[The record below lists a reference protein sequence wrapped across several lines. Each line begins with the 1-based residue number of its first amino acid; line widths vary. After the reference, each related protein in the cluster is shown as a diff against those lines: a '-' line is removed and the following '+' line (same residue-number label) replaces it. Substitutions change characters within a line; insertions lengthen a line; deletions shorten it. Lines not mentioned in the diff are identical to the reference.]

1 MADVITKDMVINDVI
16 KKYPKTITVFSN
28 FKVDSCC
35 GGGFSIEKTAGMSGI
50 DMDALL
56 KSLNKAA
63 TGK

>member
-1 MADVITKDMVINDVI
+1 MADLITKDMVINDVI

-63 TGK
+63 SVK